1 MNIAELV
8 TEIRGG
14 DRRALARGITLIE
27 SSRADHRCQSL
38 KLMELLHKASG
49 SSIRIGLTGAPGSG
63 KSTFIESLGM
73 MLIGKGLRV
82 MVLAIDPSS
91 AYSGGSILGDKTRM
105 DRLSREHAAFVRPSP
120 NNTVLGGVAWRTR
133 EAVVLGQAAGFDVII
148 VETVGVG
155 QSETVVSELSDIFLL
170 LIAPASGD
178 ELQGVKRGIM
188 ELADLVL
195 INKADGDLEL
205 AATRTCADYAS
216 ALRLLRKRPG
226 DADGFPK
233 AVAISALE
241 ERGLENVWSDI
252 ESLTRWRQAQGL
264 WDQRRAGQLRYW
276 FEEELRQQ
284 LLAQMG
290 TTKAKAE
297 LARVGDRVALGELT
311 PMNAVEEMMTYLRSG
326 SAL

>member
-1 MNIAELV
+1 MNIAELA

-27 SSRADHRCQSL
+27 SSRADHRRQSL
-38 KLMELLHKASG
+38 ELMELVHKASG
-49 SSIRIGLTGAPGSG
+49 LSIRIGLTGAPGSG

-120 NNTVLGGVAWRTR
+120 NNTVLGGVARRTR
-133 EAVVLGQAAGFDVII
+133 EVVALGQAAGFDVII

-170 LIAPASGD
+170 LIAPVAGD

-226 DADGFPK
+226 DVDGFPK

-241 ERGLENVWSDI
+241 ERGLEDVWSDI
-252 ESLTRWRQAQGL
+252 ESLTQWRQARGL

>member
-1 MNIAELV
+1 MNIAELAN
-8 TEIRGG
+8 EIRRG

-27 SSRADHRCQSL
+27 SSREDHRHQSL
-38 KLMELLHKASG
+38 ELMELVHKALG
-49 SSIRIGLTGAPGSG
+49 LSIRIGLTGAPGSG

-91 AYSGGSILGDKTRM
+91 GYSGGSILGDKTRM

-120 NNTVLGGVAWRTR
+120 NNTVLGGVARRTR

-170 LIAPASGD
+170 LIAPAAGD

-241 ERGLENVWSDI
+241 ERGLEDVWFDI
-252 ESLTRWRQAQGL
+252 ESLTQWRQAQGL

-290 TTKAKAE
+290 TAKATAE
-297 LARVGDRVALGELT
+297 LARVGDRVALGEVT

-326 SAL
+326 FAL